1 MKIMKTLLSII
12 FPTAILG
19 LFLIQG
25 SPLSQTVQQSG
36 SVYPEKVKKVIDS
49 KCYGCHS
56 INGKSQDAK
65 DALMWD
71 SLPGLQKSKI
81 IATLD
86 DIIKVLEEDKMPPAG
101 AVKKY
106 PEMKLLSDESKIMQ
120 SWARAWSDSLL
131 K

>member
-1 MKIMKTLLSII
+1 MKTLFSII
-12 FPTAILG
+12 FPVVIIG
-19 LFLIQG
+19 FFLLQG
-25 SPLSQTVQQSG
+25 SPLTQTVQQSG
-36 SVYPEKVKKVIDS
+36 SAYPEKVKKVIDS

-56 INGKSQDAK
+56 VNGKSQDAK

-71 SLPGLQKSKI
+71 SLPGLQKSRI

-86 DIIKVLEEDKMPPAG
+86 DMIKVLEKNEMPPA
-101 AVKKY
+101 AVVKKY
-106 PEMKLLSDESKIMQ
+106 PEMKLLSEESKILL

>member
-1 MKIMKTLLSII
+1 MKTLFSII
-12 FPTAILG
+12 FPVVIIG
-19 LFLIQG
+19 FFLLQG
-25 SPLSQTVQQSG
+25 SPLTQTMQQSG
-36 SVYPEKVKKVIDS
+36 SAYPEKVKKVIDS

-56 INGKSQDAK
+56 VNGKSQDAK

-71 SLPGLQKSKI
+71 SLPGLQKSRI

-86 DIIKVLEEDKMPPAG
+86 DMIKVLEKNEMPPA
-101 AVKKY
+101 AVVKKY
-106 PEMKLLSDESKIMQ
+106 PEMKLLSEESKILL

>member
-1 MKIMKTLLSII
+1 MKTLFSII
-12 FPTAILG
+12 FPVMIIG
-19 LFLIQG
+19 FFLLQG
-25 SPLSQTVQQSG
+25 SPLTQTVQQSG
-36 SVYPEKVKKVIDS
+36 SAYPEKIKKVIDS

-56 INGKSQDAK
+56 VNGKSQDAK

-71 SLPGLQKSKI
+71 SLPGLQKSRI

-86 DIIKVLEEDKMPPAG
+86 DMIKVLEKNEMPPA
-101 AVKKY
+101 AVVKKY
-106 PEMKLLSDESKIMQ
+106 PEMKLLSEESKILL

>member
-1 MKIMKTLLSII
+1 MKTLFSII
-12 FPTAILG
+12 FPVMIIG
-19 LFLIQG
+19 FFLLQG
-25 SPLSQTVQQSG
+25 SPLTQTVQQSG
-36 SVYPEKVKKVIDS
+36 SAYPEKVKKVIDS

-56 INGKSQDAK
+56 VNGKSQDAK

-71 SLPGLQKSKI
+71 SLPGLQKSRI

-86 DIIKVLEEDKMPPAG
+86 DMIKVLEKNEMPPA
-101 AVKKY
+101 AVVKKY
-106 PEMKLLSDESKIMQ
+106 PEMKLLSEESKILL